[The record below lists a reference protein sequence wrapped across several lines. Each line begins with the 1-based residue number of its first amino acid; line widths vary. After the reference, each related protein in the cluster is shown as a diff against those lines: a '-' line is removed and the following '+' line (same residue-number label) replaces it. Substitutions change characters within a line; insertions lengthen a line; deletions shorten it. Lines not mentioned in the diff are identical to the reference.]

1 MDNETPKLKDKITA
15 AIKKNF
21 EGITLKKAA
30 LYLAVEFIFFALIIA
45 LDILTKIFVYGRIKE
60 TGVDIDI
67 IKDVLVLTPVEN
79 TGASFGIFQNST
91 RILSIISIITVIAV
105 IIIQVFSIKQRNF
118 FLRAGVVMISAGGLG
133 NLIDRF
139 SLGYVRDFIY
149 FELIDFAVF
158 NVADSSLTVGVILIL
173 IYVLFYYR
181 PDGEKTKK
189 SENEK
194 LAP

>member
-1 MDNETPKLKDKITA
+1 MDNKTPNLKDKITA

-30 LYLAVEFIFFALIIA
+30 LYFAVEFIFFALIIA

-139 SLGYVRDFIY
+139 ALGYVRDFIY

-189 SENEK
+189 TENEK